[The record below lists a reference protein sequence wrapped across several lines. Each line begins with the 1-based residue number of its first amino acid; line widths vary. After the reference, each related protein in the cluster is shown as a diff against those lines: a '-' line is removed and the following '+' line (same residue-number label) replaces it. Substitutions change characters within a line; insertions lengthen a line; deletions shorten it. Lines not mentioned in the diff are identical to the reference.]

1 MFNFIMKYFR
11 KEKYTETTNES
22 KNAAVNSTAVIE
34 DNSYPEDRKELSKNP
49 YAFKLS
55 PVESWRYDNFVKE
68 HCRHGGITGVFFKPN
83 GITLQVTC
91 KCDKCNI
98 IKDITEYD

>member
-1 MFNFIMKYFR
+1 MDHKTVQSTDKND
-11 KEKYTETTNES
+11 NAVH
-22 KNAAVNSTAVIE
+22 NAAVVI
-34 DNSYPEDRKELSKNP
+34 DDSYPKNRKELSKNP

-68 HCRHGGITGVFFKPN
+68 HCKHEGITEVLFKPN

-98 IKDITEYD
+98 TKDITEYD